1 MYGNKLPLVQI
12 REYDMSEELGGEP
25 KFGYVCGV
33 MDRAEL
39 TVLLP
44 ASETTLSNTALG
56 YTKIHW
62 L

>member
-1 MYGNKLPLVQI
+1 
-12 REYDMSEELGGEP
+12 MSEELGGEP